1 MGKALVLIYRMFWN
15 NFPLVPRSCSGD
27 LDSAS
32 HADAVQWHPGSYSQ
46 STSNCSLFSPAMSRW
61 EISAP
66 VNFTPMLHKR
76 LVVKEPLIKLYHR
89 AVTFGGASKYLEV
102 PGLLYSLW
110 LGTFTVAIL
119 MGTVQTENRKV
130 ISTLEVSSFVME
142 TQKMLQVI
150 QPWLS

>member
-32 HADAVQWHPGSYSQ
+32 HADICWPVTSRILFSV
-46 STSNCSLFSPAMSRW
+46 TSNCSLLSPAMSRW

-66 VNFTPMLHKR
+66 VNFTPMLHKWR
-76 LVVKEPLIKLYHR
+76 LVVKEPLINLYHW
-89 AVTFGGASKYLEV
+89 AVTFGGASKYLDV
-102 PGLLYSLW
+102 PGVLYSLW

-119 MGTVQTENRKV
+119 MGTCIGGFQFCHGNPKNAPSH
-130 ISTLEVSSFVME
+130 STM
-142 TQKMLQVI
+142 T
-150 QPWLS
+150 